1 MAVSQVNGD
10 VNGVSRNSAFLQ
22 HLLNYPL
29 INDGITTFK
38 QNQLAQCSIRLGDS
52 AYQRIA
58 SLPVMPY
65 FEKPYSYLSPY
76 VRKADAIG
84 DETLSRIDERF
95 PAVKKPT
102 SEIYQRTRHII
113 LLPLNMSIEGRDH
126 VKQVFDSEVKKADSH
141 QQGYVLAHGLA
152 AVNTALVVSNETLS
166 WLSSFL
172 SAKKAE
178 AAKAANDKVQQ

>member
-10 VNGVSRNSAFLQ
+10 VSGAARQSAFIQ

-29 INDGITTFK
+29 INDGISSFK
-38 QNQLAQCSIRLGDS
+38 SNQLAQRSLRLGDS
-52 AYQRIA
+52 AYQTLAR
-58 SLPVMPY
+58 PVMPY
-65 FEKPYSYLSPY
+65 FEKPYQYLSPY
-76 VRKADAIG
+76 VRKADALG

-102 SEIYQRTRHII
+102 SEIYQNTRH
-113 LLPLNMSIEGRDH
+113 LLLIPFHKGIEGRDH
-126 VKQVFDSEVKKADSH
+126 VFHVYDNEVKKASSEK
-141 QQGYVLAHGLA
+141 QGLVAQGLA
-152 AVNTALVVSNETLS
+152 AVNTALVVSNETLC

-178 AAKAANDKVQQ
+178 ASKAANDKVQQ

>member
-10 VNGVSRNSAFLQ
+10 VSGAARHSAFLQ

-29 INDGITTFK
+29 INDGICSFK
-38 QNQLAQCSIRLGDS
+38 SNQLAQRSLRLGDS
-52 AYQRIA
+52 AYQTFA
-58 SLPVMPY
+58 LPVIPY
-65 FEKPYSYLSPY
+65 FKGPYQYLSPY
-76 VRKADAIG
+76 VRKADALG

-102 SEIYQRTRHII
+102 SEIYENTRDF
-113 LLPLNMSIEGRDH
+113 LLIPFNKSIEGRDH
-126 VKQVFDSEVKKADSH
+126 LFHVYDTEVKKTRPN
-141 QQGYVLAHGLA
+141 QQGFVAQGMA

-178 AAKAANDKVQQ
+178 AAKAVNDKVQQ

>member
-29 INDGITTFK
+29 ISDGITTFK
-38 QNQLAQCSIRLGDS
+38 SNQLAQCSIRLGDS
-52 AYQRIA
+52 AYQTFA
-58 SLPVMPY
+58 LPVIPY

-76 VRKADAIG
+76 VSKADAIG

-102 SEIYQRTRHII
+102 REIYQRTRHII
-113 LLPLNMSIEGRDH
+113 LLPLNMGIEGRDH
-126 VKQVFDSEVKKADSH
+126 VKHVFDSEVKKADPH